1 MKHKREYGNQINGP
15 VFTDRFPKIKNRIL
29 THFQYQILDFFG
41 SLREESLFARLFSSI
56 SRKLIGGYL
65 YSIKLEVNDLCQL
78 KCRMCYIE
86 PQNNELA
93 LSEIHSLLD
102 DIHRYGTRLEILG
115 GEPLLRKDLP
125 EIITYAKLKAGIPF
139 ISLYT
144 NGILAEEETTKLLK
158 AAGLDAAIVTLVSHL
173 AQKHDD
179 FTGVTGSW
187 EKTIS
192 GILSLKKAEIPT
204 YTFTAVH
211 NVNKDDV
218 KEIYEFVNN
227 ELGVHSLF
235 YQYVPL
241 EKYDSLSINPVEWN
255 RIKHWI
261 LYEKNA
267 RHMEFVRDFYMLT
280 GNACSGGNFVLT
292 VKADGSVQ
300 PCPFINNL
308 SFGNIREHDIWTIYR
323 NRFKNTAL
331 RQFKSV
337 PPQCREC
344 SYKSVCGGG
353 CKAGNDKIFGTYF
366 HSDHQCTGP
375 HKGKISKTDIADRVP
390 TFF

>member
-1 MKHKREYGNQINGP
+1 MKNTREYGKQINGP
-15 VFTDRFPKIKNRIL
+15 VFSDYFPRVKNRII
-29 THFQYQILDFFG
+29 TNIQYRIIDFFG
-41 SLREESLFARLFSSI
+41 SLSEESTYASLFSSFA
-56 SRKLIGGYL
+56 RRLIGGYI
-65 YSIKLEVNDLCQL
+65 YSIKLEVNDICQL
-78 KCRMCYIE
+78 KCKMCYIE
-86 PQNNELA
+86 PENKELA
-93 LSEIHSLLD
+93 LSEIYQLLD
-102 DIHRYGTRLEILG
+102 KIRRYGIRLEILG

-125 EIITYAKLKAGIPF
+125 EIITYAKFSSGIPF

-144 NGILAEEETTKLLK
+144 NGILAEEETSKRLK

-173 AQKHDD
+173 PGIHDD

-192 GILSLKKAEIPT
+192 GIISLKKADIPT

-218 KEIYEFVNN
+218 KKIYDFVHY

-235 YQYVPL
+235 YQYVPQ
-241 EKYDSLSINPVEWN
+241 EKNDSLIISPLEWN

-267 RHMEFVRDFYMLT
+267 RHMKFVRDFYMLT

-300 PCPFINNL
+300 PCPFINNMPL
-308 SFGNIREHDIWTIYR
+308 GNIRKNDIWTIYR
-323 NRFKNTAL
+323 NRFKNASL
-331 RQFKSV
+331 RQFKSI
-337 PPQCREC
+337 PPQCMEC

-353 CKAGNDKIFGTYF
+353 CKAGNDKLFGTYF
-366 HSDHQCTGP
+366 HSDHRCTGP
-375 HKGKISKTDIADRVP
+375 HKGKISRTELADRIP